1 MQTKK
6 IQLLEVGD
14 ALKNGYAKIVITGI
28 TVSIE
33 GAPETI
39 IAYDYQDLEGIPKAR
54 QANAREIIELVLYGG
69 WKAQPKGESN
79 EKDNP
84 QGVTERMD

>member
-6 IQLLEVGD
+6 VQLLEVGD
-14 ALKNGYAKIVITGI
+14 TLRNGYATMVIAEI

-33 GAPETI
+33 SAPETMI
-39 IAYDYQDLEGIPKAR
+39 SYDYQDLEGIPKAR
-54 QANAREIIELVLYGG
+54 QTNAREIIELVLYGG
-69 WKAQPKGESN
+69 WKVQPKGEVN
-79 EKDNP
+79 EKDNS